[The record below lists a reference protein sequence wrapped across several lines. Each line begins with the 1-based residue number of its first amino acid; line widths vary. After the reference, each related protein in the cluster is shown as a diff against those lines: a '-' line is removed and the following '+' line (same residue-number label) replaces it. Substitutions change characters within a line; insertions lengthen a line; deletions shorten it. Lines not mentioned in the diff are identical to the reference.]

1 MNDDETTISPKQL
14 WNYVVA
20 ITGASGA
27 PYARRLMHSLASPD
41 IQVHVVASSA
51 GKMVYQ
57 MELGTAMEEDLPAGT
72 MLYEETDIAAPI
84 ASGSF
89 PIEGMV
95 VVPCSMGSL
104 AAIAQGCARN
114 LIHRAADVC
123 LKERRRL
130 ILVPREMPLS
140 RIHLSNML
148 QVVDAGGVI
157 LPPMPGFYHQPQSID
172 DLVDFVVA
180 RILMQ
185 LGFDQ
190 TLVPPWLGGGS

>member
-1 MNDDETTISPKQL
+1 MNDENGISHNQP

-27 PYARRLMHSLASPD
+27 PYARRLLRSLASPD
-41 IQVHVVASSA
+41 IQIHVVASNA

-57 MELGTAMEEDLPAGT
+57 MEMGSSVEDDLPPGT
-72 MLYEETDIAAPI
+72 MLYDETDVAAPV

-89 PIEGMV
+89 PIEAMV

-148 QVVDAGGVI
+148 AVVEAGGII
-157 LPPMPGFYHQPQSID
+157 LPPMPGFYHQPQSVD
-172 DLVDFVVA
+172 DLLDFVVA

-185 LGFDQ
+185 LGFAQ
-190 TLVPPWLGGGS
+190 NLVPPWLGGNS

>member
-1 MNDDETTISPKQL
+1 MIDENAVPQDRH
-14 WNYVVA
+14 WNIIVA

-27 PYARRLMHSLASPD
+27 PYARRLLHCLASPN
-41 IQVHVVASSA
+41 IQIHVVASNA

-57 MELGTAMEEDLPAGT
+57 MEMETSLEQDLPPGT
-72 MLYEETDIAAPI
+72 MLYDEADVAAPL

-89 PIEGMV
+89 PVEAMV

-104 AAIAQGCARN
+104 AAIAQGCGRN

-148 QVVDAGGVI
+148 AVVDVGGII
-157 LPPMPGFYHQPQSID
+157 LPPMPGFYHHPQSVD

-180 RILMQ
+180 RILSQ
-185 LGFDQ
+185 LGFAQD
-190 TLVPPWLGGGS
+190 LVPPWLGAGS

>member
-1 MNDDETTISPKQL
+1 MNNENAISQNQP

-27 PYARRLMHSLASPD
+27 PYARRLLHSLASPD
-41 IQVHVVASSA
+41 IQIHVVASNA

-57 MELGTAMEEDLPAGT
+57 MEMGTSVEEDLPPGT
-72 MLYEETDIAAPI
+72 MLYDETDVAAPL

-148 QVVDAGGVI
+148 KVVDAGGII
-157 LPPMPGFYHQPQSID
+157 LPPMPGFYHQPQSVD
-172 DLVDFVVA
+172 DLLDFVVA

-185 LGFDQ
+185 LGFAQ
-190 TLVPPWLGGGS
+190 NLVPPWLGGNS

>member
-1 MNDDETTISPKQL
+1 MNDENGISHNQP
-14 WNYVVA
+14 WNYMVA

-27 PYARRLMHSLASPD
+27 PYARRLLRSLASPD
-41 IQVHVVASSA
+41 IQIHVVASNA

-57 MELGTAMEEDLPAGT
+57 MEMGSSVEDDLPPGT
-72 MLYEETDIAAPI
+72 MLYDETDVAAPV

-89 PIEGMV
+89 PIEAMV

-148 QVVDAGGVI
+148 AVVEAGGII
-157 LPPMPGFYHQPQSID
+157 LPPMPGFYHQPQSVD
-172 DLVDFVVA
+172 DLLDFVVA

-185 LGFDQ
+185 LGFAQ
-190 TLVPPWLGGGS
+190 NLVPPWLGGNS

>member
-1 MNDDETTISPKQL
+1 
-14 WNYVVA
+14 
-20 ITGASGA
+20 
-27 PYARRLMHSLASPD
+27 
-41 IQVHVVASSA
+41 
-51 GKMVYQ
+51 MVYQ
-57 MELGTAMEEDLPAGT
+57 MEMERRLEQDLPPGT
-72 MLYEETDIAAPI
+72 MLYDEADISAPL

-89 PIEGMV
+89 PIEAMV

-104 AAIAQGCARN
+104 AAIAQGCGRN

-148 QVVDAGGVI
+148 AVADAGGII
-157 LPPMPGFYHQPQSID
+157 LPPMPGFYHHPQSVD

-180 RILMQ
+180 RILSQ
-185 LGFDQ
+185 LGFAQD
-190 TLVPPWLGGGS
+190 LVPQWLGAGS

>member
-1 MNDDETTISPKQL
+1 MNNENAISQNQP

-27 PYARRLMHSLASPD
+27 PYARRLLHSLASPD
-41 IQVHVVASSA
+41 IQIHVVASNA

-57 MELGTAMEEDLPAGT
+57 MEMGTSVEEDLPPGT
-72 MLYEETDIAAPI
+72 MLYDETDVAAPL

-89 PIEGMV
+89 PIEAMV

-148 QVVDAGGVI
+148 KVVDAGGII
-157 LPPMPGFYHQPQSID
+157 LPPMPGFYHQPQSVD
-172 DLVDFVVA
+172 DLLDFVVA

-185 LGFDQ
+185 LGFAQ
-190 TLVPPWLGGGS
+190 NLVPPWLGGNS